1 MIDRSFVQ
9 NIVKNYNSSKISITA
24 LGSHSAL
31 DIMDG
36 AKSENLNTL
45 VICQKGREKTY
56 AHFTRIVDDMIIL
69 PKFSDIMTEKL
80 QQTLISKNSII
91 IPHRS
96 FTTYI
101 DYDSIENALKIP
113 IFGNRQM
120 LRTEERNVKKNQYYL
135 LEKANVRYPKLFSK
149 PEDIDRLV
157 IVKVMES
164 TRKIE
169 RAFFTASSYKEF
181 NEKAEKRIA
190 QGIINAEDLADARIE
205 EFILGTYF
213 NFNFFYSILHD
224 RVEFLGIDRR
234 LQTNLNDFTSLPA
247 KQQLEIDVELQNIEV
262 GHMPAT
268 IRESFLEKVFEMGNK
283 FVDSTKKEFDPGMI
297 GPFALQSAI
306 TKDFELVVFD
316 VSPRVP
322 GSPVL
327 MMSPYTHYYYG
338 ESFGTGKRIAMEIS
352 EAIKEE
358 RLDEVVT

>member
-1 MIDRSFVQ
+1 
-9 NIVKNYNSSKISITA
+9 
-24 LGSHSAL
+24 
-31 DIMDG
+31 
-36 AKSENLNTL
+36 
-45 VICQKGREKTY
+45 
-56 AHFTRIVDDMIIL
+56 
-69 PKFSDIMTEKL
+69 
-80 QQTLISKNSII
+80 
-91 IPHRS
+91 
-96 FTTYI
+96 
-101 DYDSIENALKIP
+101 
-113 IFGNRQM
+113 
-120 LRTEERNVKKNQYYL
+120 
-135 LEKANVRYPKLFSK
+135 
-149 PEDIDRLV
+149 
-157 IVKVMES
+157 MES

-169 RAFFTASSYKEF
+169 RAFFTASSYEEF
-181 NEKAEKRIA
+181 TEKSEKRIK

-205 EFILGTYF
+205 EFVLGTYF

-283 FVDSTKKEFDPGMI
+283 FVNSTKKEFHPGLI

-327 MMSPYTHYYYG
+327 MMSPYTHYYHG
-338 ESFGTGKRIAMEIS
+338 ESFGTGKRIAMEIT
-352 EAIKEE
+352 EAIKDE